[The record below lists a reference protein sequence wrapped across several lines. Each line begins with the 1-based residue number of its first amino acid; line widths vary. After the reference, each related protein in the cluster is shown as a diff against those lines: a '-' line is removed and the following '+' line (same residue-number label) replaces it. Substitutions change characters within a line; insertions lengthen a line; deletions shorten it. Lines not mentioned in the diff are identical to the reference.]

1 MANDRQISVARQRE
15 PGSLVGVRVDKVRSS
30 HFSKAI
36 MNMKIRPL
44 AKIAATTVLLGGALC
59 WSATAGDVT
68 AVWNMN
74 CAACHGK
81 DGKGHTMM
89 GRKLEIKDLTDAK
102 VQASFTD
109 DQATKAI
116 KDGVTENGQT
126 KMKAF
131 SDKLSADQIKDL
143 VAQVRSFK
151 PEK

>member
-1 MANDRQISVARQRE
+1 M
-15 PGSLVGVRVDKVRSS
+15 K
-30 HFSKAI
+30 
-36 MNMKIRPL
+36 MKISPL
-44 AKIAATTVLLGGALC
+44 AKITVATVLLGGALC

-68 AVWNMN
+68 AVWNIS

-89 GRKLEIKDLTDAK
+89 GRRFEIKDLTDAK

-131 SDKLSADQIKDL
+131 GQKLSADQIKDL
-143 VAQVRSFK
+143 VAYVRSLK
-151 PEK
+151 PAK